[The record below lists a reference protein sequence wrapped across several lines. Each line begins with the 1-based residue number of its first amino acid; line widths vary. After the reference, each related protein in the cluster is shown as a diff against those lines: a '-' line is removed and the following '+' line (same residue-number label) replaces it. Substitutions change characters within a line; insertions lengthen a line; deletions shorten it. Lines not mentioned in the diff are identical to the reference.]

1 MPVDLVH
8 HHRLAGPSHVS
19 IERLFAEVRRN
30 LPDPWKARV
39 ATCPHLSRGFA
50 PRVANM
56 MAARAQVGMINH
68 ITGDVHYLAMALPS
82 RGLVLTIHDCALL
95 NLLKGPSREVFRR
108 IWFTYPMRRAEAIT
122 TISEAM
128 KKELGSH
135 FPDVVD
141 KIRVVPNCVRG
152 EFTPAPKPFPE
163 REPVILQVGT
173 GWNKNLEGVAA
184 ALRGIPCRLEIIGKM
199 SERQHEVLRLNAIN
213 YRSLGILLDHEVL
226 DAYNRSDVMV
236 FASRYE
242 GFGLPIIEAQ
252 ALGRPVITSNY
263 GAMAEAAGP
272 GALLVDPLNEADLHQ
287 SVLRLLRDP
296 DLRSK
301 LIEEGFRNVAQY
313 QPKAVASRYADLY
326 AEVSSSPLITK
337 GIQNPPL

>member
-1 MPVDLVH
+1 
-8 HHRLAGPSHVS
+8 
-19 IERLFAEVRRN
+19 
-30 LPDPWKARV
+30 
-39 ATCPHLSRGFA
+39 
-50 PRVANM
+50 
-56 MAARAQVGMINH
+56 
-68 ITGDVHYLAMALPS
+68 
-82 RGLVLTIHDCALL
+82 
-95 NLLKGPSREVFRR
+95 
-108 IWFTYPMRRAEAIT
+108 MRRAEVIT

-135 FPDVVD
+135 FPDVLD

-152 EFTPAPKPFPE
+152 EFIPAPKPFPE
-163 REPVILQVGT
+163 REPLILQVGT

-199 SERQHEVLRLNAIN
+199 SERQHEVLRINAIN

-226 DAYNRSDVMV
+226 DAYKRSDVMV

-252 ALGRPVITSNY
+252 ALGRPVITSNF

-272 GALLVDPLNEADLHQ
+272 GALLVDPLNQADLRQ
-287 SVLRLLRDP
+287 SVLKLLRDS
-296 DLRSK
+296 DLRSR
-301 LIEEGFRNVAQY
+301 LIEEGFRNVIQY

-326 AEVSSSPLITK
+326 AGLQPVHSDARGVHQS
-337 GIQNPPL
+337 GR

>member
-1 MPVDLVH
+1 MDLVH
-8 HHRLAGPSHVS
+8 HHRYAGPSHVS

-30 LPDPWKARV
+30 LPDPWNARV
-39 ATCPHLSRGFA
+39 ATCPHLSRGLA
-50 PRVANM
+50 PRIANM
-56 MAARAQVGMINH
+56 RAARAQAGTINH
-68 ITGDVHYLAMALPS
+68 ITGDVHYLALALPS

-108 IWFTYPMRRAEAIT
+108 IWFTYPMRRVEVIT

-135 FPDVVD
+135 FPDVLD

-152 EFTPAPKPFPE
+152 EFIPAPKPFPE
-163 REPVILQVGT
+163 REPLILQVGT

-226 DAYNRSDVMV
+226 DAYKRSDIMV
-236 FASRYE
+236 FASLYE

-252 ALGRPVITSNY
+252 ALGRPVITSNF
-263 GAMAEAAGP
+263 GAMAEAAGS
-272 GALLVDPLNEADLHQ
+272 GALLVDPLNYEDLHQ
-287 SVLRLLRDP
+287 SVHKLFSDP
-296 DLRSK
+296 DLRGR
-301 LIEEGFRNVAQY
+301 LIDEGFRNVIQY
-313 QPKAVASRYADLY
+313 QPNAVASKYADLY
-326 AEVSSSPLITK
+326 EQLASNPYSS
-337 GIQNPPL
+337 